1 MWKKSRKGSFNY
13 MLQSRRHFTSQL
25 AELLLCILSKMKM
38 TEESRGKKTSV
49 ASILVL
55 WCKEQLDLIYCI
67 VFASSDSWSL
77 SCNIQEETL
86 RSLNHIRMNYKLISW
101 SHSHGS

>member
-38 TEESRGKKTSV
+38 TEESREKNFCSFYTS
-49 ASILVL
+49 SLV
-55 WCKEQLDLIYCI
+55 QGT
-67 VFASSDSWSL
+67 A
-77 SCNIQEETL
+77 
-86 RSLNHIRMNYKLISW
+86 
-101 SHSHGS
+101 